1 MSAIEY
7 IALII
12 SGVGGIATA
21 FFAWRGKKEDT
32 TQKHDDAVSEM
43 FTTQGELVKELSGQ
57 VAKLS
62 QEIGN
67 LRLDNSKLTEEN
79 EALRAEVRKMT
90 TKIDELMR
98 TV

>member
-1 MSAIEY
+1 M
-7 IALII
+7 ALII

-32 TQKHDDAVSEM
+32 NQKHENAVSEM
-43 FTTQGELVKELSGQ
+43 FTAQGNLVKELSSQ

-62 QEIGN
+62 EEVGN

-79 EALRAEVRKMT
+79 EALRAEVRKLT
-90 TKIDELMR
+90 NKIDELMN
-98 TV
+98 TVH